1 MNELC
6 VVLLIAVAEA
16 IGRLWPRK
24 HSPQPVPQPAPSP
37 HEYGLF
43 LPPDCDEVEFKD
55 VLQYSTYHREYPKD
69 KSYDFI
75 TIRNPANITVLRNY
89 IPRKKKI
96 ALLPPIGRNSKE
108 LKKECHEKLTMTEQH
123 LIDCQLPNPVPIM
136 RNGVQI
142 GGFHK
147 PTIWP

>member
-6 VVLLIAVAEA
+6 VVLLIAVAGA

-75 TIRNPANITVLRNY
+75 TIRNPANITVTF
-89 IPRKKKI
+89 KKKT
-96 ALLPPIGRNSKE
+96 IGYRYPD
-108 LKKECHEKLTMTEQH
+108 TE
-123 LIDCQLPNPVPIM
+123 IK
-136 RNGVQI
+136 GVVKS
-142 GGFHK
+142 GN
-147 PTIWP
+147 